1 VLEGPPHFK
10 RFYVCLDACKRGF
23 KAGCRPFIGL
33 DGCFL
38 KGYYGGQLLTD
49 VGTDA
54 NNQNFVI
61 AYAIVDAEN
70 KDNWKWFLTLL
81 HEDLGDYRQHGW
93 NFMSDMQKV
102 RSAILNNL
110 MIIVR
115 D

>member
-1 VLEGPPHFK
+1 
-10 RFYVCLDACKRGF
+10 
-23 KAGCRPFIGL
+23 
-33 DGCFL
+33 
-38 KGYYGGQLLTD
+38 LLTD

-110 MIIVR
+110 MKIVR